1 MKPAIRRFLPPTL
14 LVVLSTV
21 LSLAAAEVALRLFAP
36 VSLVT
41 IGHRFCDNAARYGW
55 GFGPHER
62 IVLWD
67 PDTGAEFADETNAAG
82 WRDRDHAP
90 GRAAGVF
97 RVLVLGD
104 SVTYGAIV
112 GADDLYTRVLER
124 KLGKR
129 GYAVEVISLALGRW
143 GTDQELEALR
153 LEGLSYA
160 PDLVIVE
167 FTGNDPGDI
176 FEPLQSGLKPF
187 AYEIGPDGGLVRR
200 ENPYFLSQYRE
211 ELKELRWRRLRDRF
225 EILKR
230 GSLLAERF
238 RNEPRETPRLFPGHG
253 GAIPYSV
260 TDWGIETLSLEF
272 GVAADSELTR
282 WLRARVGQTV
292 TREELRRSIA
302 ASTAAGR
309 VDEALRAFEHHWFT
323 VGRKRAVVGP
333 VDPEGRHMKLLRGL
347 LDEMHRLS
355 SASGARFLLFSTH
368 EQGHYDWDR
377 YWFHVPADDATR
389 EAYLSW
395 NPQLRNWADSRGVDF
410 VVPDRPIARARN
422 DPHPSKQGN
431 AVMAEALAQHLESR
445 YGAVLPR
452 RAR

>member
-1 MKPAIRRFLPPTL
+1 MKQAIRRLLPPTL
-14 LVVLSTV
+14 LVALSTAV
-21 LSLAAAEVALRLFAP
+21 TLAAAEVALRIWAP

-112 GADDLYTRVLER
+112 GAGDLYTRVLER
-124 KLGKR
+124 TLVER
-129 GYAVEVISLALGRW
+129 GYAVEVVSLALGRW

-160 PDLVIVE
+160 PDLVVVA
-167 FTGNDPGDI
+167 FTGNDPGEI

-187 AYEIGPDGGLVRR
+187 AYEIGRDGALVRR
-200 ENPYFLSQYRE
+200 ENPYFFSQHRE

-225 EILKR
+225 EVLKR

-238 RNEPRETPRLFPGHG
+238 RNEPRPTLHLFPGHG
-253 GAIPYSV
+253 GAIPYAV

-282 WLRARVGQTV
+282 WLRARVGQAV
-292 TREELRRSIA
+292 TGEELRRSIA
-302 ASTAAGR
+302 ASTAAPR
-309 VDEALRAFEHHWFT
+309 VDEVLRTFEDHWFAR
-323 VGRKRAVVGP
+323 GRKRFVVRP
-333 VDPEGRHMKLLRGL
+333 IDPEGRHMRLLRGL
-347 LDEMHRLS
+347 LDEMHRLT
-355 SASGARFLLFSTH
+355 SASGAGFLLFSTH

-377 YWFHVPADDATR
+377 YWFQIPADQATR
-389 EAYLSW
+389 EAYLGW
-395 NPQLRNWADSRGVDF
+395 NPLLRRWADSRGVDF

-422 DPHPSKQGN
+422 DPHPSKEGN
-431 AVMAEALAQHLESR
+431 VIMAEALASYLESR